1 MAKSRHS
8 EQTIDL
14 LIVHLGTGSVEA
26 VKLAALLKNTEGIS
40 VCVASVDDAAP
51 RLNTPSV
58 VVLVAMDHLRPAD
71 ESVFRDLKHRFQV
84 AVLAAGVRSDLDSII
99 RWMESGATDY
109 FTAPWNLAN
118 ILPRIKRAARVVD
131 SATAARSQ
139 PDSESA
145 LEQMVGQSHAFRAVV
160 DRIPAASS
168 CDASVLI
175 QGETG
180 TGKELFARAVHYL
193 GRRSGK
199 AFVPLNCAAI
209 PADLVEN
216 ELFGHAAGAYTGAG
230 SRQPGLIEEAEGGSL
245 FLDEAD
251 SLPLPA
257 QAKLLRFLQSKEY
270 RPLGVTRTQMA
281 NVRVIAATNTDVSS
295 AVKSGKLRQD
305 LFYRLNVIPL
315 LVPALR
321 ERLDDVPL
329 LAYHFM
335 KRFSREYGRTVVSVS
350 DAAVERLMTYNWPGN
365 VRELENVI
373 ARAVAFAVSP
383 VLGTNDLQLPETE
396 PPEVRTSLRAAK
408 VQFERAYIEQKLRH
422 HSGNVSRAAR
432 DAGKNRRSFWELIRK
447 HRIEVEQFRLPAT

>member
-1 MAKSRHS
+1 
-8 EQTIDL
+8 
-14 LIVHLGTGSVEA
+14 
-26 VKLAALLKNTEGIS
+26 
-40 VCVASVDDAAP
+40 
-51 RLNTPSV
+51 
-58 VVLVAMDHLRPAD
+58 
-71 ESVFRDLKHRFQV
+71 
-84 AVLAAGVRSDLDSII
+84 
-99 RWMESGATDY
+99 
-109 FTAPWNLAN
+109 
-118 ILPRIKRAARVVD
+118 
-131 SATAARSQ
+131 
-139 PDSESA
+139 
-145 LEQMVGQSHAFRAVV
+145 
-160 DRIPAASS
+160 
-168 CDASVLI
+168 
-175 QGETG
+175 
-180 TGKELFARAVHYL
+180 
-193 GRRSGK
+193 
-199 AFVPLNCAAI
+199 
-209 PADLVEN
+209 
-216 ELFGHAAGAYTGAG
+216 
-230 SRQPGLIEEAEGGSL
+230 
-245 FLDEAD
+245 
-251 SLPLPA
+251 
-257 QAKLLRFLQSKEY
+257 
-270 RPLGVTRTQMA
+270 MA